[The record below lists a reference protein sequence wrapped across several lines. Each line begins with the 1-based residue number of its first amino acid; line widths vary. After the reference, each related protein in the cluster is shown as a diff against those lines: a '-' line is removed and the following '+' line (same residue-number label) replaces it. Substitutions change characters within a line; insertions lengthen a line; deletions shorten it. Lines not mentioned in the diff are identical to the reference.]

1 MNMNPFLLTDF
12 YKLTHILQYRKELRQ
27 LTSYLTPRGSRL
39 KGVDKVVFFGL
50 SAYVHS
56 YIVENFR
63 ENFFRRNF
71 EYCECEIREV
81 LELGLGYSD
90 EMIDRTINAFRALH
104 ELQYLP
110 VEINAVAEGTLVPMG
125 VPCLEIKSTDPQ
137 FFWVGQALEASL
149 SAAIWHPMVSATI
162 AREYRKIAR
171 GAFSATV
178 ENGIDERTAMCD
190 FSMRGQESNESAV
203 NASVAWLT
211 SMWNSS
217 TVAARKHIKD
227 VYGIAKSPVN
237 PVTKEHRPQFTW
249 GVRDKMKNTIVRGL
263 TSTEHSVMTSHA
275 CLDGGDEV
283 PTFKYLFDLY
293 KDVSFAAVCDSYDF
307 WNVLTNILPNNFM
320 KEIDERGKRG
330 VFIGVRHDSA
340 EPVDALCGTVPILRA
355 NVVKRIPKEML
366 EDGTK
371 LECMTLTFTEEEANN
386 LWEQGFREGNLVAV
400 MCDGEEYLVRIRA
413 VEHLRSIDETVDK
426 DCPMMWASGVL
437 QNRSRTWE
445 EKGMV
450 ETMYEI
456 FGGFVNSK
464 GYKVLN
470 PGIKAVY
477 GDSITITRAK
487 KIYARLAIKG
497 FAANNVSLGVGSFSF
512 QTLENED
519 GTLSPFTRDTFSV
532 AIKCTHSKY
541 ITREW
546 YDEGYEGDI
555 MHCSVEEAERHVFK
569 DPKDFSGKKSQKGLC
584 RIFFNEDGELTY
596 EDELYEADLVGKN
609 SALVP
614 YFKNGQEFKQ
624 NFETIRETIDE
635 NL

>member
-12 YKLTHILQYRKELRQ
+12 YKLTHILQYRPELRE

-56 YIVENFR
+56 YVVKNFND
-63 ENFFRRNF
+63 NFFNRNF

-104 ELQYLP
+104 ELHYLP

-125 VPCLEIKSTDPQ
+125 VPCIEIKSTDPQ

-149 SAAIWHPMVSATI
+149 SSAIWHPMVSATI

-171 GAFSATV
+171 DAKNATV
-178 ENGIDERTAMCD
+178 EPNIDERTFMCD

-227 VYGIAKSPVN
+227 VY
-237 PVTKEHRPQFTW
+237 TKLST
-249 GVRDKMKNTIVRGL
+249 RDKMSNSIIRGL
-263 TSTEHSVMTSHA
+263 TSTEHSVMTSHT
-275 CLDGGDEV
+275 CLDGGDEI

-293 KDVSFAAVCDSYDF
+293 KNVSFAAVCDSYDF

-320 KEIDERGKRG
+320 KEIDARGKRG

-340 EPVDALCGTVPILRA
+340 EPVDALCGTVPVITA
-355 NVVKRIPKEML
+355 TDVKELPDNMLDGDEKLYAISITLEEM
-366 EDGTK
+366 E
-371 LECMTLTFTEEEANN
+371 
-386 LWEQGFREGNLVAV
+386 
-400 MCDGEEYLVRIRA
+400 RIRSLNVCGKVAIGEKDLVYQIQTINGDGFLRHITSDGNEIGWA
-413 VEHLRSIDETVDK
+413 V
-426 DCPMMWASGVL
+426 ASCL
-437 QNRSRTWE
+437 NRPRTWE

-456 FGGFVNSK
+456 FGGSVNSK

-487 KIYARLAIKG
+487 KIYERLATKG

-512 QTLENED
+512 QGLENED
-519 GTLSPFTRDTFSV
+519 GTISLFSRDTFSIAV
-532 AIKCTHSKY
+532 KCTHSKY
-541 ITREW
+541 E
-546 YDEGYEGDI
+546 DEHGTV
-555 MHCSVEEAERHVFK
+555 CERWVYK
-569 DPKDFSGKKSQKGLC
+569 SPKNFSQKKSQRGLC
-584 RIFFNEDGELTY
+584 QIYFGENGELTY
-596 EDELYEADLVGKN
+596 KDEKYENDLIGAN
-609 SALVP
+609 SALIP
-614 YFKNGQEFKQ
+614 YFRDGKEYKQ
-624 NFETIRETIDE
+624 NFEAIRETIDE
-635 NL
+635 KL

>member
-1 MNMNPFLLTDF
+1 MNMNPWLLSDF
-12 YKLTHILQYRKELRQ
+12 YKFTHILQYRPELRE

-39 KGVDKVVFFGL
+39 KGIDKVVFFGL

-56 YIVENFR
+56 YVVENFR
-63 ENFFRRNF
+63 ENFFTRNF

-81 LELGLGYSD
+81 LELGLGYTD
-90 EMIDRTINAFRALH
+90 EMIDKTIGHFKALH
-104 ELQYLP
+104 DLGYLP

-125 VPCLEIKSTDPQ
+125 VPCLEIKSTNPQ

-227 VYGIAKSPVN
+227 VY
-237 PVTKEHRPQFTW
+237 TKLST
-249 GVRDKMKNTIVRGL
+249 RDKMSNSIIRGL

-275 CLDGGDEV
+275 CLDGGDEI

-293 KDVSFAAVCDSYDF
+293 KNVSFAAVCDSYDF

-340 EPVDALCGTVPILRA
+340 EPVDALCGTVPVLHA
-355 NVVKRIPKEML
+355 DTVKRIPKDML

-400 MCDGEEYLVRIRA
+400 MCDGEEYLVCICA
-413 VEHLRSIDETVDK
+413 VEHLRSIDVTVDK
-426 DCPMMWASGVL
+426 DCPTMWASGVL
-437 QNRSRTWE
+437 QNRSRTWK

-456 FGGFVNSK
+456 FGGTVNSK

-487 KIYARLAIKG
+487 KIYSRLALKG

-512 QTLENED
+512 QALENED

-555 MHCSVEEAERHVFK
+555 WHCNVEEAERHVFK
-569 DPKDFSGKKSQKGLC
+569 DPKGFISKKSQKGLC

-609 SALVP
+609 SALIP
-614 YFKNGQEFKQ
+614 YFKDGQEFKQ
-624 NFETIRETIDE
+624 NFNSIRETIDE

>member
-12 YKLTHILQYRKELRQ
+12 YKLTHILQYRKELRE

-39 KGVDKVVFFGL
+39 PNIDHVVMFGL
-50 SAYVHS
+50 QMYVKD
-56 YIVENFR
+56 YVVDNFNK
-63 ENFFRRNF
+63 NFFQRNF

-81 LELGLGYSD
+81 LELGLGYD
-90 EMIDRTINAFRALH
+90 EELIEPTIHALH
-104 ELQYLP
+104 SLHDLGYLP
-110 VEINAVAEGTLVPMG
+110 VEINAVPEGTLVPMG
-125 VPCLEIKSTDPQ
+125 VPCIEIKSTNPQ

-171 GAFSATV
+171 DAKNATV
-178 ENGIDERTAMCD
+178 ENGIDERTFMCD

-217 TVAARKHIKD
+217 TVAARKCIKD
-227 VYGIAKSPVN
+227 TYTNCS
-237 PVTKEHRPQFTW
+237 T
-249 GVRDKMKNTIVRGL
+249 RDKMTNGIIRGL

-275 CLDGGDEV
+275 CLDGGDEYH
-283 PTFKYLFDLY
+283 TFKYLFKLY
-293 KDVSFAAVCDSYDF
+293 KNVSFAAVCDSYDF
-307 WNVLTNILPNNFM
+307 WNVLTNILPNYFM
-320 KEIDERGKRG
+320 YDIDERGKRG

-340 EPVDALCGTVPILRA
+340 EPVDALCGTVPVINKD
-355 NVVKRIPKEML
+355 NVLGIKEVPSNMV
-366 EDGTK
+366 DGNEK
-371 LECMTLTFTEEEANN
+371 LYAISITIEEME
-386 LWEQGFREGNLVAV
+386 
-400 MCDGEEYLVRIRA
+400 RIRSLNVCGKVAIGASDLVYQINTINGDGFLRHITDDGNEIGWA
-413 VEHLRSIDETVDK
+413 VATCL
-426 DCPMMWASGVL
+426 
-437 QNRSRTWE
+437 NRTRTYE

-456 FGGFVNSK
+456 FGGSVNSK

-487 KIYARLAIKG
+487 KIYERLATKG

-512 QTLENED
+512 QALETED
-519 GTLSPFTRDTFSV
+519 GRLLPYTRDTFSV

-541 ITREW
+541 C
-546 YDEGYEGDI
+546 DEYGTV
-555 MHCSVEEAERHVFK
+555 CERHVFK
-569 DPKDFSGKKSQKGLC
+569 DPKNFSGKRSQKGLC
-584 RIFFNEDGELTY
+584 RIFFNENGELTY

-609 SALVP
+609 SALIP
-614 YFKNGQEFKQ
+614 YFKDGQEFKQ
-624 NFETIRETIDE
+624 NFESIRETIDE

>member
-1 MNMNPFLLTDF
+1 MNPFLLTDF
-12 YKLTHILQYRKELRQ
+12 YKLTHILQYRPELRE

-39 KGVDKVVFFGL
+39 KGIDKVVFFGL

-56 YIVENFR
+56 YVVENFR
-63 ENFFRRNF
+63 ENFFTRNF

-81 LELGLGYSD
+81 LELGLGYTD
-90 EMIDRTINAFRALH
+90 EMIDKTIGHFKALH
-104 ELQYLP
+104 DLGYLP

-125 VPCLEIKSTDPQ
+125 VPCVEIKSTNPD

-190 FSMRGQESNESAV
+190 FSMRGQESNESAI

-227 VYGIAKSPVN
+227 VYGICKSS
-237 PVTKEHRPQFTW
+237 VTPFTKQWRPQFTY
-249 GVRDKMKNTIVRGL
+249 GVCDKMKNTIVRGL

-275 CLDGGDEV
+275 CLDGGDEI

-293 KDVSFAAVCDSYDF
+293 KNVSFAAVCDSYDF

-340 EPVDALCGTVPILRA
+340 EPVDALCGLPLI
-355 NVVKRIPKEML
+355 
-366 EDGTK
+366 
-371 LECMTLTFTEEEANN
+371 TEEYYKKMISWVEWDSS
-386 LWEQGFREGNLVAV
+386 LYKKYFVV
-400 MCDGEEYLVRIRA
+400 CDNGTDYIV
-413 VEHLRSIDETVDK
+413 SWNDEKNTWITESR
-426 DCPMMWASGVL
+426 P
-437 QNRSRTWE
+437 RTWE

-456 FGGFVNSK
+456 FGGSVNSK

-487 KIYARLAIKG
+487 KIYERLAAKG

-512 QTLENED
+512 QALENED

-532 AIKCTHSKY
+532 CVKCSHSKY
-541 ITREW
+541 
-546 YDEGYEGDI
+546 
-555 MHCSVEEAERHVFK
+555 C
-569 DPKDFSGKKSQKGLC
+569 
-584 RIFFNEDGELTY
+584 
-596 EDELYEADLVGKN
+596 
-609 SALVP
+609 
-614 YFKNGQEFKQ
+614 
-624 NFETIRETIDE
+624 DE
-635 NL
+635 NGLI

>member
-1 MNMNPFLLTDF
+1 MNINPFLLTDF
-12 YKLTHILQYRKELRQ
+12 YKLTHILQYRPELRE

-39 KGVDKVVFFGL
+39 KGIDKVVFFGL

-56 YIVENFR
+56 YVVKNFND
-63 ENFFRRNF
+63 NFFNRNF

-81 LELGLGYSD
+81 LELGLGYTD
-90 EMIDRTINAFRALH
+90 EMIDKTIEHFKALH
-104 ELQYLP
+104 NLGYLP

-125 VPCLEIKSTDPQ
+125 VPCVEIKSTNPQ

-149 SAAIWHPMVSATI
+149 SAAIWHPIISATI

-171 GAFSATV
+171 KAFIKTV
-178 ENGIDERTAMCD
+178 ENGIDERIAMCD

-217 TVAARKHIKD
+217 TVAARKHIQN
-227 VYGIAKSPVN
+227 VYCNCDGI
-237 PVTKEHRPQFTW
+237 
-249 GVRDKMKNTIVRGL
+249 IRGL

-275 CLDGGDEV
+275 CLDGGDEI
-283 PTFKYLFDLY
+283 PTFKYLFDIY
-293 KDVSFAAVCDSYDF
+293 KNASFAAVCDSYDF

-320 KEIDERGKRG
+320 EEINERGVRG

-340 EPVDALCGTVPILRA
+340 EPVDALCGTVPVINEDS
-355 NVVKRIPKEML
+355 NVK
-366 EDGTK
+366 
-371 LECMTLTFTEEEANN
+371 
-386 LWEQGFREGNLVAV
+386 
-400 MCDGEEYLVRIRA
+400 
-413 VEHLRSIDETVDK
+413 IDELPDTLVEGETMYCIKIPVDDAERLNKTMSK
-426 DCPMMWASGVL
+426 DGIFDYNGQVYQIMHFYGERPLFQFSARDTDGRALKTWATDEKNNPIGWAIVRNL
-437 QNRSRTWE
+437 NRSRTWE

-456 FGGFVNSK
+456 FGGTVNSK

-487 KIYARLAIKG
+487 KIYERLAAKG

-512 QTLENED
+512 QALENED
-519 GTLSPFTRDTFSV
+519 GSLSPFTRDTASI

-541 ITREW
+541 A
-546 YDEGYEGDI
+546 DEYGTV
-555 MHCSVEEAERHVFK
+555 CERWVYK
-569 DPKDFSGKKSQKGLC
+569 SPKNFSQKKSQRGLC
-584 RIFFNEDGELTY
+584 QIYFDENGELTY
-596 EDELYEADLVGKN
+596 KDELYERDIIGKN
-609 SALVP
+609 SALIS
-614 YFKNGQEFKQ
+614 YFKDGKEYKQ
-624 NFETIRETIDE
+624 NFNAIRETIDE

>member
-1 MNMNPFLLTDF
+1 MNPFLLTDF
-12 YKLTHILQYRKELRQ
+12 YKLTHILQYRPELRE

-39 KGVDKVVFFGL
+39 KGIDKVVFFGL

-56 YIVENFR
+56 YVVENFND
-63 ENFFRRNF
+63 NFFN
-71 EYCECEIREV
+71 CPWDEIAVDIADV
-81 LELGLGYSD
+81 LKNGLGYSGD
-90 EMIDRTINAFRALH
+90 MITKTLINLHALH
-104 ELQYLP
+104 DLHYLP

-125 VPCLEIKSTDPQ
+125 VPCLEIKSTNPQ

-217 TVAARKHIKD
+217 TVAARKHIQN
-227 VYGIAKSPVN
+227 VYGKCDGN
-237 PVTKEHRPQFTW
+237 
-249 GVRDKMKNTIVRGL
+249 VRGL

-275 CLDGGDEV
+275 CLDGGDEI

-293 KDVSFAAVCDSYDF
+293 KNVSFAAVCDSYDF

-320 KEIDERGKRG
+320 EEINERGKRG

-340 EPVDALCGTVPILRA
+340 EPVDALCGTVPVINKDN
-355 NVVKRIPKEML
+355 NVK
-366 EDGTK
+366 
-371 LECMTLTFTEEEANN
+371 
-386 LWEQGFREGNLVAV
+386 
-400 MCDGEEYLVRIRA
+400 
-413 VEHLRSIDETVDK
+413 IDELPDTLVEGEMMYRIIIPVDDARRLNK
-426 DCPMMWASGVL
+426 TMSKNGIFDYNGQVYQIMHFYGDRPLFQFSARDAAGCALKTWATDENNNAIGFAIVRNL
-437 QNRSRTWE
+437 NRSRTWE

-450 ETMYEI
+450 ESMYEI
-456 FGGFVNSK
+456 FGGTMNSK

-487 KIYARLAIKG
+487 KIYERLAAKG

-512 QTLENED
+512 QGLENED
-519 GTLSPFTRDTFSV
+519 GTISLFSRDTFSI
-532 AIKCTHSKY
+532 AIKCCHSKY
-541 ITREW
+541 K
-546 YDEGYEGDI
+546 DEYGTV
-555 MHCSVEEAERHVFK
+555 CERHVYK
-569 DPKDFSGKKSQKGLC
+569 DPKNFSQKKSAKGLC
-584 RIFFNEDGELTY
+584 RIFFSEDGELTY
-596 EDELYEADLVGKN
+596 EDELYEADLIGKN
-609 SALVP
+609 SALIP
-614 YFKNGQEFKQ
+614 YFKDGQEFKQ
-624 NFETIRETIDE
+624 NFETIRETVDE

>member
-1 MNMNPFLLTDF
+1 MNINPFLLTDF
-12 YKLTHILQYRKELRQ
+12 YKLTHILQYRPELRE

-39 KGVDKVVFFGL
+39 NGIDKIVMFGL

-71 EYCECEIREV
+71 KYCECEIREV
-81 LELGLGYSD
+81 LELGLGYTD
-90 EMIDRTINAFRALH
+90 EMIDKTINTFRALH

-125 VPCLEIKSTDPQ
+125 VPCVEIKSTNPE

-171 GAFSATV
+171 GAFFATV

-227 VYGIAKSPVN
+227 VY
-237 PVTKEHRPQFTW
+237 TKIST
-249 GVRDKMKNTIVRGL
+249 RDKMSNSIIRGL

-283 PTFKYLFDLY
+283 PTFKYLFELY
-293 KDVSFAAVCDSYDF
+293 KNVSFAAVCDSYDF

-320 KEIDERGKRG
+320 EEINERGKRG

-340 EPVDALCGTVPILRA
+340 EPVDALCGTVPVIHEKDVSGFDELPDTMVEGSSNLYNIVIPDKIGSFLNEIVRKNNGLFEYKGIVYQIMA
-355 NVVKRIPKEML
+355 LDNDRFFKRMNCGIY
-366 EDGTK
+366 G
-371 LECMTLTFTEEEANN
+371 
-386 LWEQGFREGNLVAV
+386 GNKVLCWA
-400 MCDGEEYLVRIRA
+400 LVR
-413 VEHLRSIDETVDK
+413 SF
-426 DCPMMWASGVL
+426 
-437 QNRSRTWE
+437 NRPRTWE

-456 FGGFVNSK
+456 FGGTVNSK

-487 KIYARLAIKG
+487 KIYERLAAKG

-512 QTLENED
+512 QALENED
-519 GTLSPFTRDTFSV
+519 GSLSPFTRDTFSI
-532 AIKCTHSKY
+532 AIKCTQSKY
-541 ITREW
+541 V
-546 YDEGYEGDI
+546 DEYGTV
-555 MHCSVEEAERHVFK
+555 CERHVFK
-569 DPKDFSGKKSQKGLC
+569 DPKNFNGKKSQKGLC

-596 EDELYEADLVGKN
+596 EDELYERDLVGKN
-609 SALVP
+609 SALIP
-614 YFKNGQEFKQ
+614 YFKDGKEYKQ
-624 NFETIRETIDE
+624 NFNTIRKTIDE

>member
-12 YKLTHILQYRKELRQ
+12 YKLTHILQYRPELRE

-56 YIVENFR
+56 YVVKNFND
-63 ENFFRRNF
+63 NFFNRNF

-81 LELGLGYSD
+81 LELGLDYTD
-90 EMIDRTINAFRALH
+90 EMIDETIEHFKALH
-104 ELQYLP
+104 DLGYLP

-125 VPCLEIKSTDPQ
+125 VPCLEIKSTNPE

-171 GAFSATV
+171 DAFFATV

-227 VYGIAKSPVN
+227 VY
-237 PVTKEHRPQFTW
+237 TKLST
-249 GVRDKMKNTIVRGL
+249 RDKMSSSIIRGL

-275 CLDGGDEV
+275 CLDGGDEYH
-283 PTFKYLFDLY
+283 TFKYLFKLY
-293 KDVSFAAVCDSYDF
+293 KNVSFAAVCDSYDF
-307 WNVLTNILPNNFM
+307 WNVLTNILPNYFM
-320 KEIDERGKRG
+320 YDINERGKRG
-330 VFIGVRHDSA
+330 LFIGVRHDSA
-340 EPVDALCGTVPILRA
+340 DPVEAICGTIPVIHTKDVLSFDELPDTMVEGSDNLYNIVIPDEIGSFLNEIVRKNNGLFEYKGIVYQIMAVDNDRFFKSMNSGTYGGNKVLRWA
-355 NVVKRIPKEML
+355 L
-366 EDGTK
+366 
-371 LECMTLTFTEEEANN
+371 A
-386 LWEQGFREGNLVAV
+386 
-400 MCDGEEYLVRIRA
+400 
-413 VEHLRSIDETVDK
+413 RSF
-426 DCPMMWASGVL
+426 
-437 QNRSRTWE
+437 NRPRTYE

-456 FGGFVNSK
+456 FGGSVNSK
-464 GYKVLN
+464 GFKVLN

-487 KIYARLAIKG
+487 KIYERLAAKG

-512 QTLENED
+512 QALENED
-519 GTLSPFTRDTFSV
+519 GTLSPFTRDTASI

-541 ITREW
+541 V
-546 YDEGYEGDI
+546 DEYGTV
-555 MHCSVEEAERHVFK
+555 CERHVFK

-596 EDELYEADLVGKN
+596 EDELYERDLVGKN
-609 SALVP
+609 SALIP
-614 YFKNGQEFKQ
+614 YFKDGKEFKQ

>member
-12 YKLTHILQYRKELRQ
+12 YKLTHILQYRSELRE

-39 KGVDKVVFFGL
+39 KGIDKVVFFGL

-56 YIVENFR
+56 YVVENFR
-63 ENFFRRNF
+63 ENFFTRNF

-90 EMIDRTINAFRALH
+90 EMIDKTINAFRSLH
-104 ELQYLP
+104 ELGYLP

-125 VPCLEIKSTDPQ
+125 VPCLEIKSTNPQ

-227 VYGIAKSPVN
+227 VY
-237 PVTKEHRPQFTW
+237 TKLST
-249 GVRDKMKNTIVRGL
+249 RDKMSNSIIRGL

-275 CLDGGDEV
+275 CLDGGDEI
-283 PTFKYLFDLY
+283 PTFKYLFNLY
-293 KDVSFAAVCDSYDF
+293 KNVSFAAVCDSYDF

-340 EPVDALCGTVPILRA
+340 EPVDALCGTVPVINEDSNVKINELPDTLIEGETMYCINIPVDDAERLNKTMSKNGIFDYNGQVYQIMHFYGERPLFQFSARDAAGRA
-355 NVVKRIPKEML
+355 LKTWATDE
-366 EDGTK
+366 
-371 LECMTLTFTEEEANN
+371 NN
-386 LWEQGFREGNLVAV
+386 SLIGWAIVRNL
-400 MCDGEEYLVRIRA
+400 
-413 VEHLRSIDETVDK
+413 
-426 DCPMMWASGVL
+426 
-437 QNRSRTWE
+437 NRPRTWE

-456 FGGFVNSK
+456 FGGTVNSK

-487 KIYARLAIKG
+487 KIYARLAAKG

-512 QTLENED
+512 QGLENED
-519 GTLSPFTRDTFSV
+519 GTISLFSRDTFSIAV
-532 AIKCTHSKY
+532 KCCHSKY
-541 ITREW
+541 K
-546 YDEGYEGDI
+546 DEYGTV
-555 MHCSVEEAERHVFK
+555 CERHVFK
-569 DPKDFSGKKSQKGLC
+569 DPKNFSQKKSAKGLC
-584 RIFFNEDGELTY
+584 RVFFNEDGELTY
-596 EDELYEADLVGKN
+596 EDKLYEADLVGKN
-609 SALVP
+609 SALVT
-614 YFKNGQEFKQ
+614 YFKDGQEFKQ

>member
-1 MNMNPFLLTDF
+1 MNMNPWLLTDF
-12 YKLTHILQYRKELRQ
+12 YKLTHILQYRPELRE

-56 YIVENFR
+56 YVVENFNK
-63 ENFFRRNF
+63 NFFNRPWWESCN
-71 EYCECEIREV
+71 EVKEV
-81 LELGLGYSD
+81 LKEGLGYSD
-90 EMIDRTINAFRALH
+90 EMIDKTLDNLHALH
-104 ELQYLP
+104 ELGYLP
-110 VEINAVAEGTLVPMG
+110 VEINAVPEGTLVPMG
-125 VPCLEIKSTDPQ
+125 VPCLEIKSTNPQ

-217 TVAARKHIKD
+217 TVAARKHIND
-227 VYGIAKSPVN
+227 VYGKCEGN
-237 PVTKEHRPQFTW
+237 
-249 GVRDKMKNTIVRGL
+249 VRGL

-275 CLDGGDEV
+275 CLDGGYEYY
-283 PTFKYLFDLY
+283 TFKYLFNLY

-307 WNVLTNILPNNFM
+307 WNVLTHILPTYF
-320 KEIDERGKRG
+320 KDVIDERGKRG

-340 EPVDALCGTVPILRA
+340 EPVDALCGTVPILHA
-355 NVVKRIPKEML
+355 DSVKRIPKDML
-366 EDGTK
+366 EDGTN
-371 LECMTLTFTEEEANN
+371 LECMTLTFTQKEANN
-386 LWEQGFREGNLVAV
+386 LREQGFREGNLVAV

-413 VEHLRSIDETVDK
+413 VEHLHSIDVAVDK
-426 DCPMMWASGVL
+426 DCPTMWASGVL
-437 QNRSRTWE
+437 QNRPRTWE

-456 FGGFVNSK
+456 FGGSVNSK
-464 GYKVLN
+464 DYKVLN

-487 KIYARLAIKG
+487 KIYSRLAIKG

-512 QTLENED
+512 QALENEE
-519 GTLSPFTRDTFSV
+519 GTLSPFTRDTFSC
-532 AIKCTHSKY
+532 AIKCCHSKY
-541 ITREW
+541 C
-546 YDEGYEGDI
+546 DEYGT
-555 MHCSVEEAERHVFK
+555 VRERHVFK
-569 DPKDFSGKKSQKGLC
+569 DPKNFSQKKSAKGLC

-596 EDELYEADLVGKN
+596 EDELYERHLVGKN
-609 SALVP
+609 SALVT
-614 YFKNGQEFKQ
+614 YFKDGQEFKQ
-624 NFETIRETIDE
+624 NFESIRETIDE

>member
-1 MNMNPFLLTDF
+1 MNPFLLTDF
-12 YKLTHILQYRKELRQ
+12 YKLTHILQYRPELRE

-39 KGVDKVVFFGL
+39 KGIDKVVFFGL

-56 YIVENFR
+56 YVVENFNK
-63 ENFFRRNF
+63 NFFNRNF

-125 VPCLEIKSTDPQ
+125 VPCVEIKSTNPD

-171 GAFSATV
+171 GTFSATV

-227 VYGIAKSPVN
+227 VY
-237 PVTKEHRPQFTW
+237 TKLST
-249 GVRDKMKNTIVRGL
+249 RDKMKNTIVRGL

-275 CLDGGDEV
+275 CLDGGDEI

-293 KDVSFAAVCDSYDF
+293 KNVSFAAVCDSYDF
-307 WNVLTNILPNNFM
+307 WNVLTNILPNNF
-320 KEIDERGKRG
+320 KDVIDERGKRG

-340 EPVDALCGTVPILRA
+340 EPVDALCGTIHAMNPN
-355 NVVKRIPKEML
+355 NVLGVKELPSEMV
-366 EDGTK
+366 DGNEK
-371 LECMTLTFTEEEANN
+371 LFAISITIEEMERLNKIGVTDLVAIKQFSKWGCKYFHNGEVVFRLNN
-386 LWEQGFREGNLVAV
+386 LNGRGFNRHVTDDGDEIGWGVAT
-400 MCDGEEYLVRIRA
+400 CL
-413 VEHLRSIDETVDK
+413 
-426 DCPMMWASGVL
+426 
-437 QNRSRTWE
+437 NRPRTWE

-456 FGGFVNSK
+456 FGGSVNSK

-487 KIYARLAIKG
+487 KIYERLAAKR

-512 QTLENED
+512 QGLENED
-519 GTLSPFTRDTFSV
+519 GTISLFSRDTFSIAV
-532 AIKCTHSKY
+532 KCCHSKY
-541 ITREW
+541 E
-546 YDEGYEGDI
+546 DEYGTV
-555 MHCSVEEAERHVFK
+555 CERHVFK
-569 DPKDFSGKKSQKGLC
+569 DPKNFSQKKSAKGLC
-584 RIFFNEDGELTY
+584 RVFFNEDGELTY

-609 SALVP
+609 SALIT
-614 YFKNGQEFKQ
+614 YFKDGQGFKQ
-624 NFETIRETIDE
+624 NFESIRETIDE
-635 NL
+635 TL

>member
-1 MNMNPFLLTDF
+1 MKTYNPFLLTDF
-12 YKLTHILQYRKELRQ
+12 YKLTHILQYRPELRE

-39 KGVDKVVFFGL
+39 KGVDKVVMFGL

-56 YIVENFR
+56 YVVENFN

-81 LELGLGYSD
+81 LELGLGYTD
-90 EMIDRTINAFRALH
+90 EMIDKTIEHFKALH
-104 ELQYLP
+104 DLGYLP

-125 VPCLEIKSTDPQ
+125 VPCVEIKSTNPE

-171 GAFSATV
+171 EAFAKTV

-203 NASVAWLT
+203 NASVAWLA

-227 VYGIAKSPVN
+227 VY
-237 PVTKEHRPQFTW
+237 TKLST
-249 GVRDKMKNTIVRGL
+249 RDKMRNSIIRGL

-275 CLDGGDEV
+275 CLDGGDEI

-293 KDVSFAAVCDSYDF
+293 KNVSFAAVCDSYDF
-307 WNVLTNILPNNFM
+307 WNILTNILPNNFM
-320 KEIDERGKRG
+320 KEIGERGKRG

-340 EPVDALCGTVPILRA
+340 EPVDALCGIPVVEENKYVHHISKCVPH
-355 NVVKRIPKEML
+355 
-366 EDGTK
+366 
-371 LECMTLTFTEEEANN
+371 N
-386 LWEQGFREGNLVAV
+386 LPNGLKKK
-400 MCDGEEYLVRIRA
+400 YLVLNPKGNDYIATWDSIYGRWET
-413 VEHLRSIDETVDK
+413 EHR
-426 DCPMMWASGVL
+426 P
-437 QNRSRTWE
+437 RTWE

-456 FGGFVNSK
+456 FGGYVNSK

-487 KIYARLAIKG
+487 KIYERLAARG

-512 QTLENED
+512 QALENED
-519 GTLSPFTRDTFSV
+519 GSLSPFTRDSF
-532 AIKCTHSKY
+532 AIAVKTTHSKY
-541 ITREW
+541 C
-546 YDEGYEGDI
+546 DENGI
-555 MHCSVEEAERHVFK
+555 VCERWVYK
-569 DPKDFSGKKSQKGLC
+569 DPRGWSQKKSQRGLC
-584 RIFFNEDGELTY
+584 RIFFNENGELTY
-596 EDELYEADLVGKN
+596 EDELYEANLVGKN
-609 SALVP
+609 SAFIP
-614 YFKNGQEFKQ
+614 YFKDGKEYKQ

>member
-12 YKLTHILQYRKELRQ
+12 YKLTHILQYRSELRE

-39 KGVDKVVFFGL
+39 KDIDKVVFFGL

-56 YIVENFR
+56 YVVENFNM
-63 ENFFRRNF
+63 NFFNRPWWDSCNDVKD
-71 EYCECEIREV
+71 V
-81 LELGLGYSD
+81 LKEGLGYSD
-90 EMIDRTINAFRALH
+90 EMISKTLDNLHALH
-104 ELQYLP
+104 ELGYLP
-110 VEINAVAEGTLVPMG
+110 VEINAVAEGTLVPMS
-125 VPCLEIKSTDPQ
+125 VPCIEIKSTNPQ

-171 GAFSATV
+171 EAFAKTV
-178 ENGIDERTAMCD
+178 ENGIAERVAMCD

-227 VYGIAKSPVN
+227 VYGKCDGN
-237 PVTKEHRPQFTW
+237 
-249 GVRDKMKNTIVRGL
+249 VRGL

-275 CLDGGDEV
+275 CLDGGDEI

-293 KDVSFAAVCDSYDF
+293 KNVSFAAVCDSYDF

-320 KEIDERGKRG
+320 QEIDERGKRG

-340 EPVDALCGTVPILRA
+340 EPVDALCGTVPILHA
-355 NVVKRIPKEML
+355 DSVKRIPKDML

-413 VEHLRSIDETVDK
+413 VEHLRSIDVTVDK
-426 DCPMMWASGVL
+426 DCPTMWASGVL
-437 QNRSRTWE
+437 QNRPRTWE

-456 FGGFVNSK
+456 FGGTVNSK
-464 GYKVLN
+464 GFKVLN

-487 KIYARLAIKG
+487 KIYKRLAIKG

-512 QTLENED
+512 QALENED
-519 GTLSPFTRDTFSV
+519 GSLSPFTRDTFSI
-532 AIKCTHSKY
+532 AIKCCHSKY
-541 ITREW
+541 C
-546 YDEGYEGDI
+546 DEYGTV
-555 MHCSVEEAERHVFK
+555 CERHVYK
-569 DPKDFSGKKSQKGLC
+569 DPRGWSQKKSQRGLC
-584 RIFFNEDGELTY
+584 QIYFDENGELIYKDEMY
-596 EDELYEADLVGKN
+596 EKDLIGKN
-609 SALVP
+609 SALVA
-614 YFKNGQEFKQ
+614 YFKDGQEFKQ
-624 NFETIRETIDE
+624 NFESIRETIDE

>member
-1 MNMNPFLLTDF
+1 MNPFLLTDF
-12 YKLTHILQYRKELRQ
+12 YKLTHILQYRPELRE

-39 KGVDKVVFFGL
+39 KGIDKVVFFGL

-56 YIVENFR
+56 YVVENFR

-90 EMIDRTINAFRALH
+90 EMIDKTISAFRALH

-125 VPCLEIKSTDPQ
+125 VPCLEIKSTNPQ

-171 GAFSATV
+171 DAFAKTV
-178 ENGIDERTAMCD
+178 ANGIDERTAMCD

-227 VYGIAKSPVN
+227 VYGVDKH
-237 PVTKEHRPQFTW
+237 PVTPFTKQWKPQYTY

-275 CLDGGDEV
+275 CLDGGDEI

-293 KDVSFAAVCDSYDF
+293 RDVSFAAVCDSYDF

-320 KEIDERGKRG
+320 EEINERGMRG

-340 EPVDALCGTVPILRA
+340 EPVDALCGTIPVLPNVKILESCLEPNQYRI
-355 NVVKRIPKEML
+355 NIMMKDIKQLEIVDFWRGELHVKAKFFRHEGKVYRLRTSIGGGLCPESEDDEIGTAFADLIPDYEL
-366 EDGTK
+366 
-371 LECMTLTFTEEEANN
+371 
-386 LWEQGFREGNLVAV
+386 
-400 MCDGEEYLVRIRA
+400 
-413 VEHLRSIDETVDK
+413 
-426 DCPMMWASGVL
+426 
-437 QNRSRTWE
+437 TWE

-456 FGGFVNSK
+456 FGGSVNSK

-487 KIYARLAIKG
+487 EIYKRLEAKG
-497 FAANNVSLGVGSFSF
+497 FATNNVSLGVGSFSF
-512 QTLENED
+512 QALENED
-519 GTLSPFTRDTFSV
+519 GSLSPFTRDTFSICV
-532 AIKCTHSKY
+532 KCSHSKY
-541 ITREW
+541 C
-546 YDEGYEGDI
+546 DENGEI
-555 MHCSVEEAERHVFK
+555 QERFVYK
-569 DPKDFSGKKSQKGLC
+569 DPKGWSSKKSTKGLC
-584 RIFFNEDGELTY
+584 QIYFDENGELTY
-596 EDELYEADLVGKN
+596 KDEMYEKDLIGVN
-609 SALVP
+609 SALIP
-614 YFKNGQEFKQ
+614 YFKDGKEYKQ
-624 NFETIRETIDE
+624 NFEEVRRTIDE

>member
-12 YKLTHILQYRKELRQ
+12 YKLTHILQYRPELRE

-56 YIVENFR
+56 YVVKNFND
-63 ENFFRRNF
+63 NFFNRNF

-104 ELQYLP
+104 ELHYLP

-125 VPCLEIKSTDPQ
+125 VPCIEIKSTNPQ

-171 GAFSATV
+171 GAFFATV

-217 TVAARKHIKD
+217 TVAARKHIQN
-227 VYGIAKSPVN
+227 VYGKCDGN
-237 PVTKEHRPQFTW
+237 
-249 GVRDKMKNTIVRGL
+249 VRGL

-275 CLDGGDEV
+275 CLDGGDEI

-340 EPVDALCGTVPILRA
+340 EPVDALCGTVPILHA
-355 NVVKRIPKEML
+355 DAVKRIPKDML

-371 LECMTLTFTEEEANN
+371 SKFECMTLTFTEEEANN

-413 VEHLRSIDETVDK
+413 VEHLRSIDVTVDK
-426 DCPMMWASGVL
+426 DCPTMWAAGVL

-456 FGGFVNSK
+456 FGGTVNSK
-464 GYKVLN
+464 GYRVLN

-487 KIYARLAIKG
+487 KIYERLATKG

-512 QTLENED
+512 QALENED

-541 ITREW
+541 C
-546 YDEGYEGDI
+546 DEYGTV
-555 MHCSVEEAERHVFK
+555 CERHVFK

-584 RIFFNEDGELTY
+584 RILFNEFGKLTY

-614 YFKNGQEFKQ
+614 YFKDGREFKQ

>member
-1 MNMNPFLLTDF
+1 MFLNPWLLTDF
-12 YKLTHILQYRKELRQ
+12 YKLTHILQYRPELRE
-27 LTSYLTPRGSRL
+27 LVSYLTPRGSRL
-39 KGVDKVVFFGL
+39 KDVNKVVFFGL

-56 YIVENFR
+56 YVVENFNK
-63 ENFFRRNF
+63 NFFNRPWWDTCN
-71 EYCECEIREV
+71 EVKEV
-81 LELGLGYSD
+81 LKEGLGYSD
-90 EMIDRTINAFRALH
+90 EMIFKTLENIHALH
-104 ELQYLP
+104 ELGYLP
-110 VEINAVAEGTLVPMG
+110 VEINAVPEGTLVPMG
-125 VPCLEIKSTDPQ
+125 VPCVEIKSTNPQ

-178 ENGIDERTAMCD
+178 ENGIDERTSMCD

-217 TVAARKHIKD
+217 TVAARKHIQN
-227 VYGIAKSPVN
+227 VYGKCDGN
-237 PVTKEHRPQFTW
+237 
-249 GVRDKMKNTIVRGL
+249 VRGL

-275 CLDGGDEV
+275 CLDGGDEI
-283 PTFKYLFDLY
+283 PTFKYLFELY
-293 KDVSFAAVCDSYDF
+293 KNVSFAAVSDSYDF
-307 WNVLTNILPNNFM
+307 WNILTNILPNNFM
-320 KEIDERGKRG
+320 EEITERGKRG

-355 NVVKRIPKEML
+355 DRVKRIPKDML

-371 LECMTLTFTEEEANN
+371 SKFECMTLTFTEEEANN

-400 MCDGEEYLVRIRA
+400 KCDGEEYLVRIRA
-413 VEHLRSIDETVDK
+413 VEHLSGIDETVDK
-426 DCPMMWASGVL
+426 DCPTMWAAGVL

-450 ETMYEI
+450 ESMYEI
-456 FGGFVNSK
+456 FGGAVNSK
-464 GYKVLN
+464 GFKVLN

-487 KIYARLAIKG
+487 KIYKRLAIKG

-512 QTLENED
+512 QALENED
-519 GTLSPFTRDTFSV
+519 GTLSPFTRDTFSI

-541 ITREW
+541 IAREW
-546 YDEGYEGDI
+546 YDEGEVI
-555 MHCSVEEAERHVFK
+555 SEEAERHVFK
-569 DPKDFSGKKSQKGLC
+569 DPKNFSGKKSQKGLC

-596 EDELYEADLVGKN
+596 EDELYEKDLIGKN
-609 SALVP
+609 SALIP
-614 YFKNGQEFKQ
+614 YFKDGKEYKQ
-624 NFETIRETIDE
+624 NFNAIRKTIDE

>member
-1 MNMNPFLLTDF
+1 MNPFLLTDF
-12 YKLTHILQYRKELRQ
+12 YKLTHILQYRPELRE

-39 KGVDKVVFFGL
+39 KGVDKVVMFGL

-56 YIVENFR
+56 YVVENFN

-81 LELGLGYSD
+81 LELGLGYTD
-90 EMIDRTINAFRALH
+90 EMIDKTIEHFKALH
-104 ELQYLP
+104 DLGYLP

-125 VPCLEIKSTDPQ
+125 VPCVEIKSTNPE

-203 NASVAWLT
+203 NASVAWLA

-227 VYGIAKSPVN
+227 VY
-237 PVTKEHRPQFTW
+237 TKLST
-249 GVRDKMKNTIVRGL
+249 RDKMRNSIIRGL

-275 CLDGGDEV
+275 CLDKGDEI

-293 KDVSFAAVCDSYDF
+293 KNVSFAAVSDSYDF

-320 KEIDERGKRG
+320 EEINERGKRG

-340 EPVDALCGTVPILRA
+340 EPVDALCGTVPVLHEKDVSAFDELPDTMVEGSDNLYNIVIPDEIGSFLNEIVRKNNGLFEYKGIVYQIMA
-355 NVVKRIPKEML
+355 LDNDRFFKRMNCGIY
-366 EDGTK
+366 G
-371 LECMTLTFTEEEANN
+371 
-386 LWEQGFREGNLVAV
+386 GNKVLCWA
-400 MCDGEEYLVRIRA
+400 LVR
-413 VEHLRSIDETVDK
+413 SF
-426 DCPMMWASGVL
+426 
-437 QNRSRTWE
+437 NRPRTWE

-456 FGGFVNSK
+456 FGGTVNSK

-487 KIYARLAIKG
+487 KIYERLAAKG

-512 QTLENED
+512 QALENED
-519 GTLSPFTRDTFSV
+519 GSLSPFTRDTFSI

-546 YDEGYEGDI
+546 YDEGEVI
-555 MHCSVEEAERHVFK
+555 TEEAERHVFK
-569 DPKDFSGKKSQKGLC
+569 DPKGFISKKSQKGLC
-584 RIFFNEDGELTY
+584 RIFFNKDGELTY

-609 SALVP
+609 SALIP
-614 YFKNGQEFKQ
+614 YFKDGKEYKQ

>member
-1 MNMNPFLLTDF
+1 MNPFLLTDF
-12 YKLTHILQYRKELRQ
+12 YKLTHILQYRPELRE

-56 YIVENFR
+56 YVVKNFND
-63 ENFFRRNF
+63 NFFNRPWWDSCN
-71 EYCECEIREV
+71 EVKEV
-81 LELGLGYSD
+81 LKEGLGYSD
-90 EMIDRTINAFRALH
+90 GMIFKTLDNLHALH
-104 ELQYLP
+104 ELGYLP

-125 VPCLEIKSTDPQ
+125 VPCVEIKSTNPQ

-217 TVAARKHIKD
+217 TVAARKHIQN
-227 VYGIAKSPVN
+227 VYGKCEGN
-237 PVTKEHRPQFTW
+237 
-249 GVRDKMKNTIVRGL
+249 VRGL

-275 CLDGGDEV
+275 CLDGGDEI

-293 KDVSFAAVCDSYDF
+293 KNVSFAAVCDSYDF

-340 EPVDALCGTVPILRA
+340 EPVDALCGTVPVLHA
-355 NVVKRIPKEML
+355 DSVKRIPKDML

-371 LECMTLTFTEEEANN
+371 FECITLTFTEEEANN
-386 LWEQGFREGNLVAV
+386 LWKQGFREGNLVAV
-400 MCDGEEYLVRIRA
+400 MCDGEEYLVCIRA

-426 DCPMMWASGVL
+426 NCPTMWASGVL
-437 QNRSRTWE
+437 QNRSRTWK

-456 FGGFVNSK
+456 FGGTVNSK

-487 KIYARLAIKG
+487 KIYERLAAKG

-512 QTLENED
+512 QALENED

-541 ITREW
+541 V
-546 YDEGYEGDI
+546 DEYGTV
-555 MHCSVEEAERHVFK
+555 CERHVFK
-569 DPKDFSGKKSQKGLC
+569 DPKGFISKKSQKGLC
-584 RIFFNEDGELTY
+584 RIFFNEHGELTY
-596 EDELYEADLVGKN
+596 EDELYERDLVGKN
-609 SALVP
+609 SAFVP
-614 YFKNGQEFKQ
+614 YFKNGQMTKYS
-624 NFETIRETIDE
+624 FESVRETIDE

>member
-1 MNMNPFLLTDF
+1 MNMNPWLLTDF
-12 YKLTHILQYRKELRQ
+12 YKLTHILQYRPELRE

-56 YIVENFR
+56 YVVKNFND
-63 ENFFRRNF
+63 NFFNRPWWESCN
-71 EYCECEIREV
+71 EVKEV
-81 LELGLGYSD
+81 LKEGLGYSD
-90 EMIDRTINAFRALH
+90 EMISKTLDNLHALH
-104 ELQYLP
+104 ELGYLP

-125 VPCLEIKSTDPQ
+125 VPCVEIKSTNPQ

-171 GAFSATV
+171 GAFFATV

-217 TVAARKHIKD
+217 TVAARKHIQN
-227 VYGIAKSPVN
+227 VYGKCEGN
-237 PVTKEHRPQFTW
+237 
-249 GVRDKMKNTIVRGL
+249 VRGL

-275 CLDGGDEV
+275 CLDGGYEYY
-283 PTFKYLFDLY
+283 TFKYLFNLY
-293 KDVSFAAVCDSYDF
+293 KNVSFAAVCDSYDF
-307 WNVLTNILPNNFM
+307 WNVLTNILPKYFM
-320 KEIDERGKRG
+320 QEIDERGKRG

-340 EPVDALCGTVPILRA
+340 EPVDALCGTIPVINENSNVKINELPDTLIEGETMYCINIPVDDATRLNKTMSKDGIFDYNGQVYQIMHFYGERPLFQFSARDADGRTLKTWATDDKNNPIGWAIVR
-355 NVVKRIPKEML
+355 
-366 EDGTK
+366 
-371 LECMTLTFTEEEANN
+371 N
-386 LWEQGFREGNLVAV
+386 L
-400 MCDGEEYLVRIRA
+400 
-413 VEHLRSIDETVDK
+413 
-426 DCPMMWASGVL
+426 
-437 QNRSRTWE
+437 NRTRTWE

-456 FGGFVNSK
+456 FGGTVNSK
-464 GYKVLN
+464 GFKVLN

-487 KIYARLAIKG
+487 EIYKRLEAKG

-512 QTLENED
+512 QALENED
-519 GTLSPFTRDTFSV
+519 GTLSPFTRDTFSI

-541 ITREW
+541 VDKHGTV
-546 YDEGYEGDI
+546 
-555 MHCSVEEAERHVFK
+555 CERHVFK
-569 DPKDFSGKKSQKGLC
+569 DPKNFSGKKSQKGLC
-584 RIFFNEDGELTY
+584 RIFFNKDGELTY
-596 EDELYEADLVGKN
+596 EDELYERHLVGKN
-609 SALVP
+609 SALVT
-614 YFKNGQEFKQ
+614 YFKDGQEFKQ
-624 NFETIRETIDE
+624 NFESIRETIDE

>member
-12 YKLTHILQYRKELRQ
+12 YKLTHILQYRPELRE

-56 YIVENFR
+56 YVVENFR

-90 EMIDRTINAFRALH
+90 EMIDKTINAFRALH

-125 VPCLEIKSTDPQ
+125 VPCIEIKSTNPQ

-171 GAFSATV
+171 GAFFATV

-227 VYGIAKSPVN
+227 VY
-237 PVTKEHRPQFTW
+237 TKLST
-249 GVRDKMKNTIVRGL
+249 RDKMSNSIIRGL

-275 CLDGGDEV
+275 CLDGGNEYY
-283 PTFKYLFDLY
+283 TFKYLFDLY
-293 KDVSFAAVCDSYDF
+293 KNVSFAAVCDSYDF
-307 WNVLTNILPNNFM
+307 WNVLTNILPNYFM
-320 KEIDERGKRG
+320 YNIDERGKRG
-330 VFIGVRHDSA
+330 LFIGVRHDSA
-340 EPVDALCGTVPILRA
+340 EPVDALCGTVPVINKDNVLGVKEVPSSMVDGNEKLYAISITIEEMERIRSLNVCGKVAIGASDLVYQFNTINGDGFLRH
-355 NVVKRIPKEML
+355 IT
-366 EDGTK
+366 D
-371 LECMTLTFTEEEANN
+371 
-386 LWEQGFREGNLVAV
+386 EGNEIGWAVAT
-400 MCDGEEYLVRIRA
+400 CL
-413 VEHLRSIDETVDK
+413 
-426 DCPMMWASGVL
+426 
-437 QNRSRTWE
+437 NRTRTYE

-456 FGGFVNSK
+456 FGGSVNSK

-487 KIYARLAIKG
+487 KIYERLAIKG

-512 QTLENED
+512 QALENED
-519 GTLSPFTRDTFSV
+519 GTLSPFTRDTFSICV
-532 AIKCTHSKY
+532 KCSHSKY
-541 ITREW
+541 KDNYGTI
-546 YDEGYEGDI
+546 
-555 MHCSVEEAERHVFK
+555 CERFVYK
-569 DPKDFSGKKSQKGLC
+569 DPRGWSAKKSTRGLC
-584 RIFFNEDGELTY
+584 QIYFDENGDLTY
-596 EDELYEADLVGKN
+596 KDEMYEKDLIGKN
-609 SALVP
+609 SALIT
-614 YFKNGQEFKQ
+614 YFKNGKEYKQ
-624 NFETIRETIDE
+624 NFEEIRRTIDE

>member
-12 YKLTHILQYRKELRQ
+12 YKLTHILQYRKELRH

-39 KGVDKVVFFGL
+39 PNIDHVVMFGL
-50 SAYVHS
+50 QMYIKDYV
-56 YIVENFR
+56 VDNFNK
-63 ENFFRRNF
+63 NFFQRNF

-90 EMIDRTINAFRALH
+90 EMIKRTINAFHALH
-104 ELQYLP
+104 ERHYLP
-110 VEINAVAEGTLVPMG
+110 VEINAVNEGTLVPMG

-171 GAFSATV
+171 DAKNATV
-178 ENGIDERTAMCD
+178 EPTIDERTFMCD

-227 VYGIAKSPVN
+227 VYGKCEGN
-237 PVTKEHRPQFTW
+237 
-249 GVRDKMKNTIVRGL
+249 VRGL

-275 CLDGGDEV
+275 CLDGGDEI

-293 KDVSFAAVCDSYDF
+293 KNVSFAAVCDSYDF

-340 EPVDALCGTVPILRA
+340 DPVEAICGTVPVLDEKS
-355 NVVKRIPKEML
+355 VMSFKEL
-366 EDGTK
+366 HSNLIEGDTK
-371 LECMTLTFTEEEANN
+371 L
-386 LWEQGFREGNLVAV
+386 FRIIVRDLDAV
-400 MCDGEEYLVRIRA
+400 YFRKSIRKNGIFDYKGQVYQMMSVDGEYLFSAFDKVGDEVGRYAIIRP
-413 VEHLRSIDETVDK
+413 L
-426 DCPMMWASGVL
+426 
-437 QNRSRTWE
+437 NRPRNYE

-456 FGGFVNSK
+456 FGGSVNSK

-477 GDSITITRAK
+477 GDSITISRAK
-487 KIYARLAIKG
+487 EIYKRLEAKG
-497 FAANNVSLGVGSFSF
+497 FAANNVSLGVDSFSF
-512 QTLENED
+512 QALETED
-519 GTLSPFTRDTFSV
+519 GRLLPYTRDTFSV

-541 ITREW
+541 VTRQW
-546 YDEGYEGDI
+546 YDRGYEGDI
-555 MHCSVEEAERHVFK
+555 WHSNVEVAERHVFK

>member
-12 YKLTHILQYRKELRQ
+12 YKLTHILQYRPELRE

-39 KGVDKVVFFGL
+39 KGIEKVVFFGL

-56 YIVENFR
+56 YVVKNFND
-63 ENFFRRNF
+63 NFFNRNF

-104 ELQYLP
+104 ELGYLP

-125 VPCLEIKSTDPQ
+125 VPCLEIKSTNPQ

-217 TVAARKHIKD
+217 TVAARKRIKD
-227 VYGIAKSPVN
+227 VY
-237 PVTKEHRPQFTW
+237 TKLST
-249 GVRDKMKNTIVRGL
+249 RDKMSNSIIRGL

-275 CLDGGDEV
+275 CLDGGDEI

-293 KDVSFAAVCDSYDF
+293 KNVSFAAVCDSYDF

-340 EPVDALCGTVPILRA
+340 EPVDALCGTVPVLDEKSVMSFKEVPSYLIEDDTKLFRIIVKDLDAVHFRKSIRKNGIFDYKGQVYQMMSVDGEYLFSAFDEVGDEVGRYAILR
-355 NVVKRIPKEML
+355 PL
-366 EDGTK
+366 
-371 LECMTLTFTEEEANN
+371 
-386 LWEQGFREGNLVAV
+386 
-400 MCDGEEYLVRIRA
+400 
-413 VEHLRSIDETVDK
+413 
-426 DCPMMWASGVL
+426 
-437 QNRSRTWE
+437 NRPRTWE

-456 FGGFVNSK
+456 FGGSVNSK

-487 KIYARLAIKG
+487 KIYERLAAKG

-512 QTLENED
+512 QALENED
-519 GTLSPFTRDTFSV
+519 GTLSPYTRDTFSV
-532 AIKCTHSKY
+532 AVKNCHSKY
-541 ITREW
+541 K
-546 YDEGYEGDI
+546 DEYGTV
-555 MHCSVEEAERHVFK
+555 CERHVYK
-569 DPKDFSGKKSQKGLC
+569 SPKNFSGKKSQKGLC

-609 SALVP
+609 SALIP

-635 NL
+635 ML

>member
-1 MNMNPFLLTDF
+1 MNLNPFLLTDF
-12 YKLTHILQYRKELRQ
+12 YKLTHILQYRPELRE

-56 YIVENFR
+56 YVVENFNK
-63 ENFFRRNF
+63 NFFNRPWWESCN
-71 EYCECEIREV
+71 EVKEV
-81 LELGLGYSD
+81 LKEGLGYSD
-90 EMIDRTINAFRALH
+90 EMIFKTLDNLHALH
-104 ELQYLP
+104 ELGYLP

-125 VPCLEIKSTDPQ
+125 VPCVEIKSTNPQ

-171 GAFSATV
+171 GAFFATV

-217 TVAARKHIKD
+217 TVAARKHIQN
-227 VYGIAKSPVN
+227 VYGKCDGN
-237 PVTKEHRPQFTW
+237 
-249 GVRDKMKNTIVRGL
+249 VRGL

-283 PTFKYLFDLY
+283 PTFKYLFDFY
-293 KDVSFAAVCDSYDF
+293 KNVSFAAVCDSYDF

-340 EPVDALCGTVPILRA
+340 EPVDALCGLPLI
-355 NVVKRIPKEML
+355 
-366 EDGTK
+366 
-371 LECMTLTFTEEEANN
+371 TEEYYKKMVSWVEWDSS
-386 LWEQGFREGNLVAV
+386 LYKKYFVV
-400 MCDGEEYLVRIRA
+400 CDNGTEYIA
-413 VEHLRSIDETVDK
+413 SWNDEKNAWTTESR
-426 DCPMMWASGVL
+426 P
-437 QNRSRTWE
+437 RTWE

-456 FGGFVNSK
+456 FGGTVNSK

-487 KIYARLAIKG
+487 KIYERLAAKG

-512 QTLENED
+512 QALENED

-532 AIKCTHSKY
+532 AVKNCHSKY
-541 ITREW
+541 C
-546 YDEGYEGDI
+546 DENGTV
-555 MHCSVEEAERHVFK
+555 CERHVYK
-569 DPKDFSGKKSQKGLC
+569 SPKNFSSKRSQKGLC

-609 SALVP
+609 SALVT
-614 YFKNGQEFKQ
+614 YFKDGQEFKQ
-624 NFETIRETIDE
+624 NFESIRETIDE

>member
-1 MNMNPFLLTDF
+1 MFLNPWLLTDF
-12 YKLTHILQYRKELRQ
+12 YKLTHILQYRPELRE

-56 YIVENFR
+56 YVVKNFND
-63 ENFFRRNF
+63 NFFNRPWD
-71 EYCECEIREV
+71 EIADEIYDV
-81 LELGLGYSD
+81 LKNGLGYSD
-90 EMIDRTINAFRALH
+90 DMIDKTCKAIWSLH
-104 ELQYLP
+104 ELHYLP

-125 VPCLEIKSTDPQ
+125 VPCLEIKSTNPQ

-217 TVAARKHIKD
+217 TVAARKHIQN
-227 VYGIAKSPVN
+227 VYGKCDGN
-237 PVTKEHRPQFTW
+237 
-249 GVRDKMKNTIVRGL
+249 VRGL

-275 CLDGGDEV
+275 CLDGGDEI

-293 KDVSFAAVCDSYDF
+293 KNVSFAAVCDSYDF

-340 EPVDALCGTVPILRA
+340 ERVDALCGTVPVINEDS
-355 NVVKRIPKEML
+355 NVKINELP
-366 EDGTK
+366 D
-371 LECMTLTFTEEEANN
+371 TLI
-386 LWEQGFREGNLVAV
+386 
-400 MCDGEEYLVRIRA
+400 DGETMYCICISVDDARRLNKTMSKDGIFDYNGQVYQIMHFYGDRPLFQFSARDAAGRALKTWATDENNSPIGWAIVRN
-413 VEHLRSIDETVDK
+413 L
-426 DCPMMWASGVL
+426 
-437 QNRSRTWE
+437 NRPRTWE

-456 FGGFVNSK
+456 FGGSVNSK

-487 KIYARLAIKG
+487 KIYARLAAKG

-512 QTLENED
+512 QALENED

-541 ITREW
+541 V
-546 YDEGYEGDI
+546 DEYGTV
-555 MHCSVEEAERHVFK
+555 CERHVFK
-569 DPKDFSGKKSQKGLC
+569 DPKNFSGKKSQKGLC

-596 EDELYEADLVGKN
+596 EDELYERDLVGKN
-609 SALVP
+609 SALVT
-614 YFKNGQEFKQ
+614 YFKDGQEFKQ

>member
-1 MNMNPFLLTDF
+1 MNPWLLTDF
-12 YKLTHILQYRKELRQ
+12 YKLTHILQYRPELRE

-56 YIVENFR
+56 YVVKNFND
-63 ENFFRRNF
+63 NFFNRPWD
-71 EYCECEIREV
+71 EIADEIYDV
-81 LELGLGYSD
+81 LKNGLGYSD
-90 EMIDRTINAFRALH
+90 DMIDKTCKAIWSLH
-104 ELQYLP
+104 ELHYLP

-125 VPCLEIKSTDPQ
+125 VPCLEIKSTNPQ

-217 TVAARKHIKD
+217 TVAARKHIQN
-227 VYGIAKSPVN
+227 VYGKCEGN
-237 PVTKEHRPQFTW
+237 
-249 GVRDKMKNTIVRGL
+249 VRGL

-275 CLDGGDEV
+275 CLDGGYEYY
-283 PTFKYLFDLY
+283 TFKYLFNLY
-293 KDVSFAAVCDSYDF
+293 KNVSFAAVCDSYDF
-307 WNVLTNILPNNFM
+307 WNVLTNILPKYFRQ
-320 KEIDERGKRG
+320 EIDERGKRG

-340 EPVDALCGTVPILRA
+340 EPVDALCGTIPAINENSNVKINELPDTLIEGETMYYINIPVDDATRLNKTMSKDGIFDYNGQVYQIMHFYGERPLFQFSARDADGRTLKTWATDDKNNPIGWAIVR
-355 NVVKRIPKEML
+355 
-366 EDGTK
+366 
-371 LECMTLTFTEEEANN
+371 N
-386 LWEQGFREGNLVAV
+386 L
-400 MCDGEEYLVRIRA
+400 
-413 VEHLRSIDETVDK
+413 
-426 DCPMMWASGVL
+426 
-437 QNRSRTWE
+437 NRTRTWE

-456 FGGFVNSK
+456 FGGTVNSK

-487 KIYARLAIKG
+487 EIYKRLEAKG

-512 QTLENED
+512 QALENED
-519 GTLSPFTRDTFSV
+519 GTLSPFTRDTFSC
-532 AIKCTHSKY
+532 AIKCCHSKY
-541 ITREW
+541 C
-546 YDEGYEGDI
+546 DEYGT
-555 MHCSVEEAERHVFK
+555 VRERHVFK
-569 DPKDFSGKKSQKGLC
+569 DPKNFIQKKSAKGLC
-584 RIFFNEDGELTY
+584 RIFFNKDGELTY
-596 EDELYEADLVGKN
+596 EDELYERHLVGKN
-609 SALVP
+609 SALIP
-614 YFKNGQEFKQ
+614 YFKDGQEFKQ
-624 NFETIRETIDE
+624 NFESIRETIDE

>member
-1 MNMNPFLLTDF
+1 MNPFLLTDF
-12 YKLTHILQYRKELRQ
+12 YKLTHILQYRPELRE

-39 KGVDKVVFFGL
+39 KGIDKVIFFGL

-56 YIVENFR
+56 YVVENFND
-63 ENFFRRNF
+63 NFFSRNWS
-71 EYCECEIREV
+71 EIADEIYDI
-81 LELGLGYSD
+81 LKNGLGYSD
-90 EMIDRTINAFRALH
+90 DMIGKTCKAIWSLH
-104 ELQYLP
+104 ELGYLP

-125 VPCLEIKSTDPQ
+125 VPCLEIKSTNPD

-178 ENGIDERTAMCD
+178 ENGIDERVAMCD

-217 TVAARKHIKD
+217 TVAARKHIQN
-227 VYGIAKSPVN
+227 VYGKCEGN
-237 PVTKEHRPQFTW
+237 
-249 GVRDKMKNTIVRGL
+249 VRGL

-275 CLDGGDEV
+275 CLDGGDEI

-320 KEIDERGKRG
+320 NEIDERGKRG
-330 VFIGVRHDSA
+330 LFIGVRHDSA
-340 EPVDALCGTVPILRA
+340 EPVDALCGTVHRINSEAILKMGQ
-355 NVVKRIPKEML
+355 VP
-366 EDGTK
+366 
-371 LECMTLTFTEEEANN
+371 EAMIDCRDAAFYTIN
-386 LWEQGFREGNLVAV
+386 
-400 MCDGEEYLVRIRA
+400 I
-413 VEHLRSIDETVDK
+413 SIDEMERLQKLNVNDYISISNEEFDDEVFQICTISGTFNKYINDKGEKVAWATVERLYRK
-426 DCPMMWASGVL
+426 
-437 QNRSRTWE
+437 RSFE

-456 FGGFVNSK
+456 FGGSVNSK

-487 KIYARLAIKG
+487 EIYERLAAKG

-512 QTLENED
+512 QALENED

-532 AIKCTHSKY
+532 AVKNCHSKY
-541 ITREW
+541 C
-546 YDEGYEGDI
+546 DEYGTI
-555 MHCSVEEAERHVFK
+555 CERHVFK
-569 DPKDFSGKKSQKGLC
+569 DPKNFSQKKSAKGLC
-584 RIFFNEDGELTY
+584 RVFFNEDGELTY
-596 EDELYEADLVGKN
+596 EDELYEADLIGKN
-609 SALVP
+609 SALIP
-614 YFKNGQEFKQ
+614 YFKNGKEFKQ
-624 NFETIRETIDE
+624 NFESIRETINE
-635 NL
+635 TL

>member
-1 MNMNPFLLTDF
+1 MNPFLLTDF
-12 YKLTHILQYRKELRQ
+12 YKLTHILQYRPELRE

-56 YIVENFR
+56 YVVENFNK
-63 ENFFRRNF
+63 NFFNRDF
-71 EYCECEIREV
+71 EDCASEIREV

-90 EMIDRTINAFRALH
+90 EMIDKTINAFHALH
-104 ELQYLP
+104 NCHYLP
-110 VEINAVAEGTLVPMG
+110 VEIKAVAEGTLVPMG

-171 GAFSATV
+171 EAFANTV

-217 TVAARKHIKD
+217 TVAARKHIQN
-227 VYGIAKSPVN
+227 VYGKCDGN
-237 PVTKEHRPQFTW
+237 
-249 GVRDKMKNTIVRGL
+249 VRGL

-275 CLDGGDEV
+275 CLDGGDEI

-330 VFIGVRHDSA
+330 LFIGVRHDSA
-340 EPVDALCGTVPILRA
+340 EPVDALCGIP
-355 NVVKRIPKEML
+355 VVT
-366 EDGTK
+366 EDYYK
-371 LECMTLTFTEEEANN
+371 KDVSWVDWDASLSKKYYVLPRNDDEPYIAS
-386 LWEQGFREGNLVAV
+386 W
-400 MCDGEEYLVRIRA
+400 
-413 VEHLRSIDETVDK
+413 DETSAKWVTEI
-426 DCPMMWASGVL
+426 
-437 QNRSRTWE
+437 RERTWE

-450 ETMYEI
+450 ETMYEL
-456 FGGFVNSK
+456 FGGSVNSK
-464 GYKVLN
+464 GYQVLN

-487 KIYARLAIKG
+487 KIYARLAAKG

-512 QTLENED
+512 QALENED
-519 GTLSPFTRDTFSV
+519 GTLSPFTRDTFSICV
-532 AIKCTHSKY
+532 KCSHSKF
-541 ITREW
+541 IAESW
-546 YDEGYEGDI
+546 FDAGYEGDI
-555 MHCSVEEAERHVFK
+555 WHENVREEERFVYK
-569 DPKDFSGKKSQKGLC
+569 DPKNWSSKKSTRGLC
-584 RIFFNEDGELTY
+584 QIYFDENGELTY
-596 EDELYEADLVGKN
+596 KDEMYEKDLVGKN
-609 SALVP
+609 SALIT
-614 YFKNGQEFKQ
+614 YFKNGQEYKQ
-624 NFETIRETIDE
+624 NFEEVRRTIDE

>member
-1 MNMNPFLLTDF
+1 MIMNPFLLTDF
-12 YKLTHILQYRKELRQ
+12 YKLTHILQYRPELRE

-39 KGVDKVVFFGL
+39 KGIDKVVFFGL
-50 SAYVHS
+50 STYVHS
-56 YIVENFR
+56 YVVENFNK
-63 ENFFRRNF
+63 NFFNRNF

-90 EMIDRTINAFRALH
+90 EMIDKTIEHFKALH

-171 GAFSATV
+171 EAFAKTV
-178 ENGIDERTAMCD
+178 ENGVDERTAMCD

-217 TVAARKHIKD
+217 TVAARKHIQN
-227 VYGIAKSPVN
+227 VYGKCDGN
-237 PVTKEHRPQFTW
+237 
-249 GVRDKMKNTIVRGL
+249 VRGL

-275 CLDGGDEV
+275 CLDGGDEI

-293 KDVSFAAVCDSYDF
+293 KNVSFAAVCDSYDF

-320 KEIDERGKRG
+320 PEIDERGKRG

-340 EPVDALCGTVPILRA
+340 EPVEAICGIPVISESDFIWKWKERRTA
-355 NVVKRIPKEML
+355 NGFPDMNSQQRKFYVL
-366 EDGTK
+366 SNYA
-371 LECMTLTFTEEEANN
+371 EENN
-386 LWEQGFREGNLVAV
+386 YVAV
-400 MCDGEEYLVRIRA
+400 WDKIYLEWRIER
-413 VEHLRSIDETVDK
+413 R
-426 DCPMMWASGVL
+426 P
-437 QNRSRTWE
+437 RTWE

-456 FGGFVNSK
+456 FGGSVNSK

-487 KIYARLAIKG
+487 EIYKRLEAKG

-512 QTLENED
+512 QALENED

-541 ITREW
+541 C
-546 YDEGYEGDI
+546 DEYGTV
-555 MHCSVEEAERHVFK
+555 CERHVFK

-609 SALVP
+609 SALVT
-614 YFKNGQEFKQ
+614 YFKDGQEFKQ
-624 NFETIRETIDE
+624 NFEMIRETINE
-635 NL
+635 AL

>member
-1 MNMNPFLLTDF
+1 MFMNPFLLTDF
-12 YKLTHILQYRKELRQ
+12 YKLTHILQYRPELRE

-56 YIVENFR
+56 YVVENFNK
-63 ENFFRRNF
+63 NFFNRKF
-71 EYCECEIREV
+71 EDCECDIREV
-81 LELGLGYSD
+81 LQLGLGYSD

-104 ELQYLP
+104 QCHYLP
-110 VEINAVAEGTLVPMG
+110 VEIKAVAEGTLVPMG

-171 GAFSATV
+171 EAFAKTV

-217 TVAARKHIKD
+217 TVAARKHIQN
-227 VYGIAKSPVN
+227 VYGKCDGN
-237 PVTKEHRPQFTW
+237 
-249 GVRDKMKNTIVRGL
+249 VRGL

-275 CLDGGDEV
+275 CLDGGDEYY
-283 PTFKYLFDLY
+283 TFKYLFNLY
-293 KDVSFAAVCDSYDF
+293 KNVSFAAVCDSYDF
-307 WNVLTNILPNNFM
+307 WNVLTNILPNYFM
-320 KEIDERGKRG
+320 YDIDERGKRG
-330 VFIGVRHDSA
+330 LFIGVRHDSA
-340 EPVDALCGTVPILRA
+340 EPVDALCGLPLI
-355 NVVKRIPKEML
+355 
-366 EDGTK
+366 
-371 LECMTLTFTEEEANN
+371 TEEYYKKMVSWVEWDSS
-386 LWEQGFREGNLVAV
+386 LYKKYFVV
-400 MCDGEEYLVRIRA
+400 CDNGTDYI
-413 VEHLRSIDETVDK
+413 
-426 DCPMMWASGVL
+426 ASWDAEK
-437 QNRSRTWE
+437 NAWTTESRPRTWE

-456 FGGFVNSK
+456 FGGTVNSK

-487 KIYARLAIKG
+487 KIYERLAAKG

-512 QTLENED
+512 QALENED
-519 GTLSPFTRDTFSV
+519 GSLSPFTRDTFSV
-532 AIKCTHSKY
+532 AVKNCHSKY
-541 ITREW
+541 K
-546 YDEGYEGDI
+546 DEYGTV
-555 MHCSVEEAERHVFK
+555 CERHVFK
-569 DPKDFSGKKSQKGLC
+569 DPKNFSGKKSQKGLC
-584 RIFFNEDGELTY
+584 RIFFNENGELTY

-609 SALVP
+609 SALVT
-614 YFKNGQEFKQ
+614 YFKDGQEFKQ

-635 NL
+635 TL

>member
-1 MNMNPFLLTDF
+1 MNPWLLSDF
-12 YKLTHILQYRKELRQ
+12 YKFTHILQYRPELRE

-39 KGVDKVVFFGL
+39 KGIDKVVFFGL

-56 YIVENFR
+56 YVVENFR
-63 ENFFRRNF
+63 ENFFTRNF

-81 LELGLGYSD
+81 LELGLGYTD
-90 EMIDRTINAFRALH
+90 EMIDKTIGHFKALH
-104 ELQYLP
+104 DLGYLP

-125 VPCLEIKSTDPQ
+125 VPCLEIKSTNPQ

-227 VYGIAKSPVN
+227 VY
-237 PVTKEHRPQFTW
+237 TKLST
-249 GVRDKMKNTIVRGL
+249 RDKMSNSIIRGL

-275 CLDGGDEV
+275 CLDGGDEI

-293 KDVSFAAVCDSYDF
+293 KNVSFAAVCDSYDF

-340 EPVDALCGTVPILRA
+340 EPVDALCGTVPVLHA
-355 NVVKRIPKEML
+355 DTVKRIPKDML

-400 MCDGEEYLVRIRA
+400 MCDGEEYLVCICA
-413 VEHLRSIDETVDK
+413 VEHLRSIDVTVDK
-426 DCPMMWASGVL
+426 DCPTMWASGVL
-437 QNRSRTWE
+437 QNRSRTWK

-456 FGGFVNSK
+456 FGGTVNSK

-487 KIYARLAIKG
+487 KIYSRLALKG

-512 QTLENED
+512 QALENED

-555 MHCSVEEAERHVFK
+555 WHCNVEEAERHVFK
-569 DPKDFSGKKSQKGLC
+569 DPKGFISKKSQKGLC

-609 SALVP
+609 SALIP
-614 YFKNGQEFKQ
+614 YFKDGQEFKQ
-624 NFETIRETIDE
+624 NFNSIRETIDE

>member
-1 MNMNPFLLTDF
+1 MVA
-12 YKLTHILQYRKELRQ
+12 K
-27 LTSYLTPRGSRL
+27 
-39 KGVDKVVFFGL
+39 
-50 SAYVHS
+50 
-56 YIVENFR
+56 
-63 ENFFRRNF
+63 
-71 EYCECEIREV
+71 
-81 LELGLGYSD
+81 
-90 EMIDRTINAFRALH
+90 TINNLYSLH
-104 ELQYLP
+104 ELGYLP
-110 VEINAVAEGTLVPMG
+110 VEIKAVAEGTLVPMG
-125 VPCLEIKSTDPQ
+125 VPCLEIKSTNPQ

-171 GAFSATV
+171 GAFFATV

-217 TVAARKHIKD
+217 TVAARNHIQR
-227 VYGIAKSPVN
+227 VYGECGN
-237 PVTKEHRPQFTW
+237 
-249 GVRDKMKNTIVRGL
+249 VRGL

-275 CLDGGDEV
+275 CLDGGDEI

-293 KDVSFAAVCDSYDF
+293 KNVSFAAVCDSYDF

-340 EPVDALCGTVPILRA
+340 EPVDALCGTVPVITATDVKELPDNMLDGDEKLYAISITLEEMERIRSL
-355 NVVKRIPKEML
+355 NVCGK
-366 EDGTK
+366 
-371 LECMTLTFTEEEANN
+371 
-386 LWEQGFREGNLVAV
+386 VAI
-400 MCDGEEYLVRIRA
+400 GEEDLVYQIQTINGDGFLRHITRDGNEIGWA
-413 VEHLRSIDETVDK
+413 VATCL
-426 DCPMMWASGVL
+426 
-437 QNRSRTWE
+437 NRPRTWE

-456 FGGFVNSK
+456 FGGTVNSK

-487 KIYARLAIKG
+487 KIYKRLAIKG

-512 QTLENED
+512 QALENED

-555 MHCSVEEAERHVFK
+555 WHCNVEEAERHVFK

-614 YFKNGQEFKQ
+614 YFKDGQEFKQ
-624 NFETIRETIDE
+624 NFEAIRETIDE

>member
-1 MNMNPFLLTDF
+1 MNPFLLTDF
-12 YKLTHILQYRKELRQ
+12 YKLTHLLQYRPELRE
-27 LTSYLTPRGSRL
+27 LVSYLTPRGSRL
-39 KGVDKVVFFGL
+39 KGVNKVVFFGL

-81 LELGLGYSD
+81 LELGLGYTD
-90 EMIDRTINAFRALH
+90 EMIDKTIGHFKALH

-110 VEINAVAEGTLVPMG
+110 VEINAVPEGTLVPMG
-125 VPCLEIKSTDPQ
+125 VPCVEIKSTNPE

-227 VYGIAKSPVN
+227 VYTSSKSSVN
-237 PVTKEHRPQFTW
+237 PLTKQWRPHYTY
-249 GVRDKMKNTIVRGL
+249 GVREQMKNTIVRGL

-275 CLDGGDEV
+275 CLDDGYEYY
-283 PTFKYLFDLY
+283 TFKYLFDLY
-293 KDVSFAAVCDSYDF
+293 KNVSFAAVCDSYDF
-307 WNVLTNILPNNFM
+307 WNVLTHILPNYF
-320 KEIDERGKRG
+320 KDEIDERGKRG

-340 EPVDALCGTVPILRA
+340 EPVDALCGTVPILHA
-355 NVVKRIPKEML
+355 NAVKRIPKEML

-371 LECMTLTFTEEEANN
+371 IESLALMFTEEEANN
-386 LWEQGFREGNLVAV
+386 LWEQGFREGNLVTV
-400 MCDGEEYLVRIRA
+400 ICDGEEYLVRIRA
-413 VEHLRSIDETVDK
+413 VEHLHGIDETVDK
-426 DCPMMWASGVL
+426 DCPTMWASGVL

-456 FGGFVNSK
+456 FGGNINSK
-464 GYKVLN
+464 GFKVLN

-487 KIYARLAIKG
+487 RIYKRLAIKG

-512 QTLENED
+512 QALENED
-519 GTLSPFTRDTFSV
+519 GTLSPFTRDTFSI

-541 ITREW
+541 VDKHGTV
-546 YDEGYEGDI
+546 
-555 MHCSVEEAERHVFK
+555 CERHVFK
-569 DPKDFSGKKSQKGLC
+569 DPKNFSGKKSQKGLC
-584 RIFFNEDGELTY
+584 RIFFNVDGELTY
-596 EDELYEADLVGKN
+596 EDELYERHLVGKN

-614 YFKNGQEFKQ
+614 YFKDGKEYKQ
-624 NFETIRETIDE
+624 NFNAIRETIDE

>member
-12 YKLTHILQYRKELRQ
+12 YKLTHILQYRPELRE

-125 VPCLEIKSTDPQ
+125 VPCIEIKSTNPQ

-275 CLDGGDEV
+275 CLDGGDEI

-293 KDVSFAAVCDSYDF
+293 ENVSFAAVCDSYDF
-307 WNVLTNILPNNFM
+307 WNVLTNILPNNFRQ
-320 KEIDERGKRG
+320 EIDERGKRG

-340 EPVDALCGTVPILRA
+340 EPVDALCGTIHAMNPNNVLDVKEVPSSMVDGDEKLFAISITLEEMERLNKLGITDLVA
-355 NVVKRIPKEML
+355 IKQFSKWGCKYFHNGEVVFRL
-366 EDGTK
+366 
-371 LECMTLTFTEEEANN
+371 NN
-386 LWEQGFREGNLVAV
+386 LNGRGFNRHVTDDGDEIGWAVAT
-400 MCDGEEYLVRIRA
+400 CL
-413 VEHLRSIDETVDK
+413 
-426 DCPMMWASGVL
+426 
-437 QNRSRTWE
+437 NRSRTYE

-456 FGGFVNSK
+456 FGGSVNSK

-477 GDSITITRAK
+477 GDSITISRAK
-487 KIYARLAIKG
+487 KIYERLALKG

-512 QTLENED
+512 QGLENED
-519 GTLSPFTRDTFSV
+519 GTISLFSRDTFSV
-532 AIKCTHSKY
+532 AIKATHSKY
-541 ITREW
+541 IDNYGTV
-546 YDEGYEGDI
+546 
-555 MHCSVEEAERHVFK
+555 CERWVYK
-569 DPKDFSGKKSQKGLC
+569 SPKNFSQKKSQKGLC

-596 EDELYEADLVGKN
+596 EDELYERDLVGKN
-609 SALVP
+609 SALVT
-614 YFKNGQEFKQ
+614 YFKDGKEFKQ
-624 NFETIRETIDE
+624 NFESIRETIDE

>member
-1 MNMNPFLLTDF
+1 MFLDPWLLTDF
-12 YKLTHILQYRKELRQ
+12 YKLTHILQYRPELRE

-56 YIVENFR
+56 YVVENFNK
-63 ENFFRRNF
+63 NFFN
-71 EYCECEIREV
+71 CPWDEIAVDIADV
-81 LELGLGYSD
+81 LKNGLGYSGH
-90 EMIDRTINAFRALH
+90 MITKTLINLHALH
-104 ELQYLP
+104 DLHYLP

-125 VPCLEIKSTDPQ
+125 VPCLEIKSTNPQ

-149 SAAIWHPMVSATI
+149 SAAIWHPLVSATI

-171 GAFSATV
+171 EAFVKTV
-178 ENGIDERTAMCD
+178 ENGIDERVAMCD

-217 TVAARKHIKD
+217 TVAARKHIQN
-227 VYGIAKSPVN
+227 VYGKCDGN
-237 PVTKEHRPQFTW
+237 
-249 GVRDKMKNTIVRGL
+249 VRGL

-275 CLDGGDEV
+275 CLDGGDEI

-293 KDVSFAAVCDSYDF
+293 KSTSFAAVCDSYDF

-320 KEIDERGKRG
+320 EEINERGKRG

-340 EPVDALCGTVPILRA
+340 EPVDALCGIPVVEESKYIHYISKCVPHNLPNGLKEKYLILNPKGEDYIA
-355 NVVKRIPKEML
+355 TWDRIYGRWE
-366 EDGTK
+366 
-371 LECMTLTFTEEEANN
+371 TE
-386 LWEQGFREGNLVAV
+386 
-400 MCDGEEYLVRIRA
+400 
-413 VEHLRSIDETVDK
+413 H
-426 DCPMMWASGVL
+426 
-437 QNRSRTWE
+437 RSRTWE

-456 FGGFVNSK
+456 FGGTINSK

-487 KIYARLAIKG
+487 QIYERLAAKG

-512 QTLENED
+512 QALENED
-519 GTLSPFTRDTFSV
+519 GSLSPFTRDSF
-532 AIKCTHSKY
+532 AIAVKTTHSKY
-541 ITREW
+541 VDDYGTV
-546 YDEGYEGDI
+546 
-555 MHCSVEEAERHVFK
+555 CERWVYK
-569 DPKDFSGKKSQKGLC
+569 SPKNFSQKKSQRGLC

-596 EDELYEADLVGKN
+596 EDELYEKDLVGKN
-609 SALVP
+609 SALIT
-614 YFKNGQEFKQ
+614 YFKNGKEFKQ
-624 NFETIRETIDE
+624 NFEEVRRTIDE